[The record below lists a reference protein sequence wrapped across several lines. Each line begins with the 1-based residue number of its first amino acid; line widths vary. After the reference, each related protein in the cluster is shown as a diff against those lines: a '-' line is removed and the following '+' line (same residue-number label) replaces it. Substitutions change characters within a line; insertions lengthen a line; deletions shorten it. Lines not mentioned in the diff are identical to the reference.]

1 MNNFNRLHDLL
12 VHELEDLLSAERML
26 VQALPKMANAAT
38 DSKLK
43 EGFEKHLKETREQ
56 HINRLNEAFSELGR
70 TPNGV
75 VCKGM
80 QGIIEEG
87 EEFIR
92 ATGDPATIDA
102 ALIGAAQRAEH
113 YEMAAYGT
121 ARAHAEE
128 LGLKKIADLLQETLD
143 NEGQTNKLL
152 TKVAEGGL
160 LTRGV
165 NPEAAHQVR

>member
-1 MNNFNRLHDLL
+1 MNHFNRLHDLL

-26 VQALPKMANAAT
+26 VQALPKMAHAAT

-56 HINRLNEAFSELGR
+56 HIHRLNEAFGELGR

-128 LGLKKIADLLQETLD
+128 LGLKKVADLLQETLD

>member
-1 MNNFNRLHDLL
+1 MNNFTRLHDLL
-12 VHELEDLLSAERML
+12 VHELEDLLSAERLL
-26 VQALPKMANAAT
+26 VEALPKMANAAT
-38 DSKLK
+38 DRKLK

-56 HINRLNEAFSELGR
+56 HISRLNEALRQLGQ

-80 QGIIEEG
+80 QGIVQEG
-87 EEFIR
+87 EEIIR

-128 LGLKKIADLLQETLD
+128 LGLDRVAELLQENLD
-143 NEGQTNKLL
+143 SEGQTNKTL
-152 TKVAEGGL
+152 TKIAEGGL

-165 NPEAAHQVR
+165 NPDAAHSVR